1 MEKNYGVK
9 QFGGWNQVEGKI
21 FLGEALGLTGAQ
33 LSVQKLAAHEDAP
46 FLHAHKKHEEV
57 YLILSGKGEY
67 QVDGEV
73 FPVAEGTIIRVAPA
87 GVRAL
92 RNTSDEPMVMCC
104 IQYKANSFGEND
116 DFMVDGTIIN
126 EPVKW

>member
-1 MEKNYGVK
+1 MEKNYAVK
-9 QFGGWNQVEGKI
+9 QFGSWNNVVGKV

-33 LSVQKLAAHEDAP
+33 LSVQKLAPQEDAP
-46 FLHAHKKHEEV
+46 FLHAHKRHEEV

-73 FPVAEGTIIRVAPA
+73 FPVGEGTLIRVAPA

-92 RNTSDEPMVMCC
+92 RNTGDEPLVMCC
-104 IQYKANSFGEND
+104 IQYQAGSFGEAD